1 MTWRDPRRSAQ
12 RSAPGEGLAT
22 FGRPGIV
29 RRVPPGRPR
38 PDPFTL
44 PLPPSI
50 VSVDQRSEDPGV
62 VRMPGARRRVGW
74 KSVERQ
80 LPLMMTGVIAAI
92 LVITLVMVHATL
104 TESARDVA
112 VQRLDAAGRQLS
124 TVYANALASARNR
137 LATAARDTA
146 IVDALRS
153 AGTRGAVLETADNST
168 RAEARLERLLNAAD
182 TGLTAEL
189 WTADGRRVA
198 HIGRDVRSDFTVAP
212 PGSESGVRLPHDGLE
227 SLAPSDSVQLG
238 NLHLVDGRVHLWGVA
253 PVIDRGQRIGYITRQ
268 YRIANSGQTE
278 QFIRGLTDA
287 PIGLYLRSADGDV
300 WSTISGAP
308 AVAPSSVE
316 ASSEDGLITRPGI
329 GELLSTE
336 EPIEGAPITLVVEM
350 PLDSVLASTRATIVK
365 LALIGALLIL
375 FGAALAWRVSRRFT
389 TPLASLTT
397 AAESFAA
404 GNYDARVKPEGG
416 DELVRLGTS
425 FNRMVEEAGAS
436 RAELQMQTA
445 EAEAAHNEAERTRAQ
460 AEAASRA
467 KSDFLRVMSHE
478 LRTPLNAIGGYTE
491 LMELE
496 LRGPITDAQRRDLQ
510 RIRAS
515 QQHLLGLI
523 SGVLDLSRIESGRV
537 AYQLE
542 TILLDPFLTAIDD
555 LVGPQA
561 SAKLVALEYL
571 PAEPGL
577 AVRADAEKLRQIM
590 LNLISN
596 AIRHTPPEGRIT
608 MSVGSEGGPRVGI
621 TIADTGGGIAQD
633 ALERIFEP
641 FVQLDRS
648 LTSLHEGLGLGL
660 SISRDLARG
669 MGGDLTVESHVG
681 EGSRF
686 TLSLPRAEVSGPAG
700 RPLSGDYPTVERS
713 PVG

>member
-1 MTWRDPRRSAQ
+1 
-12 RSAPGEGLAT
+12 
-22 FGRPGIV
+22 
-29 RRVPPGRPR
+29 
-38 PDPFTL
+38 
-44 PLPPSI
+44 
-50 VSVDQRSEDPGV
+50 
-62 VRMPGARRRVGW
+62 
-74 KSVERQ
+74 
-80 LPLMMTGVIAAI
+80 MMTGVIAAI
-92 LVITLVMVHATL
+92 LIITLVMVHATL
-104 TESARDVA
+104 RESARDVA
-112 VQRLDAAGRQLS
+112 AHRLDVAARQLS
-124 TVYANALASARNR
+124 SVYATAFAGVRTR

-146 IVDALRS
+146 IIDALRS
-153 AGTRGAVLETADNST
+153 AGTRGAALETADNST
-168 RAEARLERLLNAAD
+168 RAEARLERLLNPAD

-198 HIGRDVRSDFTVAP
+198 HIGRDVRSDVMVAP
-212 PGSESGVRLPHDGLE
+212 PTGEPGVRLPHDGLE
-227 SLAPSDSVQLG
+227 GLVPADSVQVG
-238 NLHLVDGRVHLWGVA
+238 KLHLVDGRVHLWGVA
-253 PVIDRGQRIGYITRQ
+253 PVLDRGQRIGYITRQ
-268 YRIANSGQTE
+268 YRIANSGQVE

-287 PIGLYLRSADGDV
+287 PIGLYLRSAEGDV

-316 ASSEDGLITRPGI
+316 DSGEERVVVRPGV

-336 EPIEGAPITLVVEM
+336 EPIEGAPITLAVEM
-350 PLDSVLASTRATIVK
+350 PLATVLASTRSTILK
-365 LALIGALLIL
+365 LAAIGAVLIL
-375 FGAALAWRVSRRFT
+375 FGAAIAWRVSRRFT
-389 TPLASLTT
+389 APLASLTT

-404 GNYDARVKPEGG
+404 GDYDARVKPQGG

-445 EAEAAHNEAERTRAQ
+445 EAEAAHREAERTRTQ

-496 LRGPITDAQRRDLQ
+496 LRGPITEAQRRDLG

-542 TILLDPFLTAIDD
+542 TIVLDPFLAAIDD

-561 SAKLVALEYL
+561 TAKLVSLDYI
-571 PAEPGL
+571 PAESGL
-577 AVRADAEKLRQIM
+577 AVRADAEKVRQIM

-608 MSVGSEGGPRVGI
+608 MSVGSDDGSMVGI
-621 TIADTGGGIAQD
+621 TVADTGGGIAQD

-641 FVQLDRS
+641 FVQLDRT

-669 MGGDLTVESHVG
+669 MGGDLTVESRIG

-686 TLSLPRAEVSGPAG
+686 TLSLPRAEVASAPAS
-700 RPLSGDYPTVERS
+700 RPRSGDYPGVERR